1 LPAKFSLCVGRA
13 IANNGLH
20 MERDYIVII
29 SLHSPKEKIWGRV
42 LALNPAGV
50 TIQGID
56 LNAFDDWLSQVLES
70 QPEVLPLS
78 TVFYPMH
85 RIERIVLDEPAGE
98 IPSVAQKFAIRVGV
112 NLLEYLSM
120 QRQD

>member
-1 LPAKFSLCVGRA
+1 
-13 IANNGLH
+13 
-20 MERDYIVII
+20 MERDHIVVV

-42 LALNPAGV
+42 LSITQAGV
-50 TIQGID
+50 TVQGID
-56 LNAFDDWLSQVLES
+56 LNAFDDWLSQVLQS

-85 RIERIVLDEPAGE
+85 RVERIVMDEAAGE
-98 IPSVAQKFAIRVGV
+98 IPSVAQKFALRVGV
-112 NLLEYLSM
+112 NLIEYLSM